1 MSKRSYYTVLAPLD
15 GGGVL
20 YHTGTQ
26 AMATLDAAEV
36 DLLHEL
42 DHIDGTVSCFDEE
55 AQTFLSQLQDLGLLV
70 DDPEVEADLMLYRH
84 NRHRNNKKVLELTI
98 SPTRMC
104 NFDCDYCYIKKRKG
118 LMSEEVQDALIAFA
132 ERHYAKSPYQTL
144 KVNWYGGEPL
154 LALDIM
160 ESISTRFMEFCES
173 RGVRY
178 TAHVLSN
185 GSLATKDV
193 CRRLKKNCAVATFM
207 PSISGNGIMH
217 DWQRTAK
224 DGKEHFSELMDNI
237 DNMLEA
243 GITVHANFVVNRNN
257 FEECKELAV
266 ELNKKPGIVIR
277 LTRTF
282 AYGRNGFKLHDGKDT
297 PLVFFGR
304 AEFAPYYLDFHRAL
318 GLSATGYRDV
328 MKPICMYCAAWH
340 NNSFFVDEV
349 GDVFACMQDMD
360 FSTYA
365 LANVVDMRAGDEW
378 FNWARF
384 DEFANIEPARSQ
396 KCRRCSILPICQ
408 GGCVYCAVL
417 GDDVCHDLRGN
428 IEDFVL
434 DYYRACRRR

>member
-1 MSKRSYYTVLAPLD
+1 M
-15 GGGVL
+15 
-20 YHTGTQ
+20 
-26 AMATLDAAEV
+26 
-36 DLLHEL
+36 
-42 DHIDGTVSCFDEE
+42 
-55 AQTFLSQLQDLGLLV
+55 
-70 DDPEVEADLMLYRH
+70 
-84 NRHRNNKKVLELTI
+84 
-98 SPTRMC
+98 
-104 NFDCDYCYIKKRKG
+104 
-118 LMSEEVQDALIAFA
+118 
-132 ERHYAKSPYQTL
+132 
-144 KVNWYGGEPL
+144 
-154 LALDIM
+154 
-160 ESISTRFMEFCES
+160 
-173 RGVRY
+173 
-178 TAHVLSN
+178 
-185 GSLATKDV
+185 
-193 CRRLKKNCAVATFM
+193 
-207 PSISGNGIMH
+207 
-217 DWQRTAK
+217 
-224 DGKEHFSELMDNI
+224 
-237 DNMLEA
+237 
-243 GITVHANFVVNRNN
+243 
-257 FEECKELAV
+257 
-266 ELNKKPGIVIR
+266 
-277 LTRTF
+277 TRTF
-282 AYGRNGFKLHDGKDT
+282 AYGRNGFKLHDGKGT
-297 PLVFFGR
+297 PLVFFER